1 MNRDGWKQVCVEYG
15 PAFFKVWI
23 PENGDVLG
31 MKNIPALKNP
41 RSHIESAL
49 NRPAAGPGLDTIIKS
64 LKKAARDIQVAIAV
78 SDNTRPVPYNGERED
93 GILLPLLKRL
103 QSIGIEKRNI
113 KIIVATGT
121 HAATSEKWKREAFGE
136 SIRKRYEIV
145 EHDSSSNELLHVATV
160 DGMSVKI
167 NRHFM
172 NADLRI
178 VTGLVEPHFM
188 AGFSGGRKMVCP
200 GLINSEATHLFHSAL
215 YMDDPHATNLNMEDN
230 PCHEFALNVARTT
243 GVHFSINVALNSE
256 MQLAGVW
263 AGELEAAHNAAV
275 QTVRGWVE
283 IEAIHEYDIVL
294 THGGKVAINHYQ
306 AVKAA
311 YSVIP
316 LLRRG
321 GVAVLVA
328 HNGDEEP
335 IGKENY
341 RHVLQV
347 LKEKGPGSFSDML
360 RRRRWKFT
368 PDQWEVQKLNQFFQK
383 AGSFDSLIYCTT
395 NIEPDELKK
404 LPGRSGYDIAGS
416 DCSDIA
422 AMVQHAIDH
431 AVASS
436 DVHEPRFAY
445 VKDGPYVVPV
455 LRDNATSEGK
465 ATRPSS

>member
-1 MNRDGWKQVCVEYG
+1 MNRYGWKRVRVEYG
-15 PAFFKVWI
+15 PAFFNVWI
-23 PENGDVLG
+23 PGHSDILG
-31 MKNIPALKNP
+31 MKNVVALKNP
-41 RSHIESAL
+41 REHIESAIGS
-49 NRPAAGPGLDTIIKS
+49 PVSGPGLDTIVKS
-64 LKKAARDIQVAIAV
+64 LRKPVQDIQVAVAV

-103 QSIGIEKRNI
+103 QSTGIERKHI

-121 HAATSEKWKREAFGE
+121 HVATSREWKREAFGE
-136 SIRKRYEIV
+136 SIWKRYDIED
-145 EHDSSSNELLHVATV
+145 HDSTSNELFDVASV

-167 NRHFM
+167 NHHFM
-172 NADLRI
+172 DADLRI

-200 GLINSEATHLFHSAL
+200 GLINIEATHLFHSAQ
-215 YMDDPHATNLNMEDN
+215 YMDDPHATNLNMENN
-230 PCHEFALNVARTT
+230 PCHEFALNVARKT
-243 GVHFSINVALNSE
+243 GVHFSVNVALNSE

-263 AGELEAAHNAAV
+263 AGELEASHNVAF

-283 IEAIHEYDIVL
+283 IEAAHEYDIVL

-311 YSVIP
+311 YAVIP
-316 LLRRG
+316 ILRRG

-328 HNGDEEP
+328 HNGDAEP
-335 IGKENY
+335 IGKKSY
-341 RHVLQV
+341 RRILQV
-347 LKEKGPGSFSDML
+347 LKEEGSGSFSDML
-360 RRRRWKFT
+360 TSRRWKFM

-395 NIEPDELKK
+395 NIAPDELKK

-416 DCSDIA
+416 DCADIA
-422 AMVQHAIDH
+422 VMVQHAIDR

-436 DVHEPRFAY
+436 EVREPRFVY
-445 VKDGPYVVPV
+445 VKDGPYVVPII
-455 LRDNATSEGK
+455 RKGSD
-465 ATRPSS
+465 